1 VVCNHFKSQQIH
13 PMHIAPIFSG
23 PALIALG
30 LAIRYKIAKRKF
42 LRRSMTGL
50 EYFPSYGAAI
60 VTRFVE
66 GLARL
71 VAFVMIVVGI
81 VLLLSAAL

>member
-1 VVCNHFKSQQIH
+1 
-13 PMHIAPIFSG
+13 MHLLSIFTG
-23 PALIALG
+23 PALMALG
-30 LAIRYKIAKRKF
+30 LAIRYRIAKRKF

-60 VTRFVE
+60 ITRVVE

-71 VAFVMIVVGI
+71 VATLMIMAGI
-81 VLLLSAAL
+81 VLLLAGGL